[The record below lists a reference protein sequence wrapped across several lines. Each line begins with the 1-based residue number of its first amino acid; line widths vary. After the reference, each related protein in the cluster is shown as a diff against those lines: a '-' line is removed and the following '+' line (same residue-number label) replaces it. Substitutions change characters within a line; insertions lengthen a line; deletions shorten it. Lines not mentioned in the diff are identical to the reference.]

1 MTPDQLFEKLRLA
14 TSRERRQQLV
24 ENGLECGISPSKITE
39 MLDYIDLCQSAKQP
53 AVMTNDPTAATKKPP
68 TLSSFWQSL
77 LCPFRLW

>member
-1 MTPDQLFEKLRLA
+1 MTPDQLFEKLRSE

-24 ENGLECGISPSKITE
+24 ENGLEYGISPNEITE
-39 MLDYIDLCQSAKQP
+39 MLDYIDLCQSVKRP
-53 AVMTNDPTAATKKPP
+53 AAMTNDPTTAHKKPP